1 MVIGIIGLG
10 LMGGSIAKSL
20 KSKGLCNKI
29 IAYDTDRSAL
39 VKAYDQKI
47 IDCYTEHPDASFKV
61 CDIIFVCTPVNLI
74 IPTILELQDHIKD
87 SCILTDI
94 GSTKKQIIK
103 DINQTPIKNRFIGGH
118 PMAGSE
124 KKGYDYSSEIMLEN
138 AFYILTPT
146 KYTDEKSILILSDL
160 IRSIGAIVLITD
172 PDTHDRVTAAVSHV
186 PHVVAGA
193 LVNLVQQSDTDQRLM
208 HMLAA
213 GGFRD
218 ITRIASSSPSIWQSI
233 CSSNKEH
240 IMELLDS
247 YQNELNSFKKAL
259 YENDYLKVY
268 NFFENAKKYRDSF
281 EFRTVGII
289 QPVFEFSVSVK
300 DRPGIIAS
308 ISMIL
313 AENNINIKNI
323 GIVNNREGFEG
334 VLRIE
339 FYDHDSMDKAFSVL
353 RSMDYKVYD
362 IK

>member
-103 DINQTPIKNRFIGGH
+103 DI
-118 PMAGSE
+118 
-124 KKGYDYSSEIMLEN
+124 
-138 AFYILTPT
+138 ILTPT